1 MAEQGATRPEIVAVY
16 AAGLVQGVALVT
28 FPAASSILTS
38 PDYYGLTS
46 TAYGGLFLPQAV
58 AAISAALAGAGL
70 TRRYGV
76 KRMFLAGLVADVA
89 SMSLL
94 VASQF
99 FIGQGAVPYAM
110 LLLATTSLGIGFG
123 LVVPALNTLASA
135 FFAAAADRAVLYLNA
150 LLGLGTAL
158 APVLVAIFVG
168 LGVWWGLP
176 AVVAL
181 LLVGLIAVSLPLPL
195 RAGAG
200 PSPAA
205 SPQASPRD
213 AAGGGRQPL
222 PAQFWLF
229 AAFALL
235 YGIVET
241 MNGNWATLFMTRDVG
256 ASATTASI
264 ALTAFWAMVTVGRVA
279 FAAIERQ
286 FPETNTYRLLP
297 FVAAVALV
305 VTAGLPSGADAAG
318 IAAFGLAGLGCS
330 ALLPLTIS
338 FGQRGLA
345 ALGATVAAALIAF
358 YQIGYGLS
366 AFGVG
371 PLVDSAGIGLPAIY
385 RATAIVAVVL
395 GVLSFVVV
403 RSGRPV
409 AAAQPSHRS
418 GHEAADEEGTHGA

>member
-1 MAEQGATRPEIVAVY
+1 MATRSEVGAVY

-58 AAISAALAGAGL
+58 AAISGALAGGGL

-76 KRMFLAGLVADVA
+76 KRVFLAGLAADVA
-89 SMSLL
+89 SMTLL

-99 FIGQGAVPYAM
+99 AIGAGALPYAM
-110 LLLATTSLGIGFG
+110 LLLATTCLGIGFG
-123 LVVPALNTLASA
+123 LVVPAINTLASA

-158 APVLVAIFVG
+158 APVLVAVFLG

-176 AVVAL
+176 AVVAA
-181 LLVGLIAVSLPLPL
+181 LLVALIVASLGLPLL
-195 RAGAG
+195 AG
-200 PSPAA
+200 PPASA
-205 SPQASPRD
+205 TDDSL
-213 AAGGGRQPL
+213 AGRPPL
-222 PAQFWLF
+222 PSRFWLF

-241 MNGNWATLFMTRDVG
+241 INGNWATVFMTTDIG
-256 ASATTASI
+256 ATSTTASI
-264 ALTAFWAMVTVGRVA
+264 ALTAFWGMVTVGRIL

-286 FPETNTYRLLP
+286 FPATSTYRLLP

-305 VTAGLPSGADAAG
+305 VVAGLPSGADAAG

-338 FGQRGLA
+338 LGQREFV
-345 ALGATVAAALIAF
+345 ALGASVAATLIAF
-358 YQIGYGLS
+358 YQIGYGIS

-371 PLVDSAGIGLPAIY
+371 PLVDSAGIGLPTIY
-385 RATAIVAVVL
+385 RAAAIVAVVL
-395 GVLSFVVV
+395 GLLSFVVV
-403 RSGRPV
+403 RSRRPV
-409 AAAQPSHRS
+409 AAS
-418 GHEAADEEGTHGA
+418 

>member
-1 MAEQGATRPEIVAVY
+1 MASRNEVAAVY

-76 KRMFLAGLVADVA
+76 KRVFLAGLVADVA
-89 SMSLL
+89 SMTLL

-99 FIGQGAVPYAM
+99 FIGQGPLPYAM

-123 LVVPALNTLASA
+123 LVVPAVNTLAGA
-135 FFAAAADRAVLYLNA
+135 FFAEAADRAVLYLNA

-158 APVLVAIFVG
+158 APVLVAIFLG
-168 LGVWWGLP
+168 LGWWWGLP
-176 AVVAL
+176 TVVAGL
-181 LLVGLIAVSLPLPL
+181 LAALIVASLGLPLLAGPATAATDDS
-195 RAGAG
+195 RAGSRA
-200 PSPAA
+200 
-205 SPQASPRD
+205 
-213 AAGGGRQPL
+213 PL
-222 PAQFWLF
+222 PSAFWLF

-241 MNGNWATLFMTRDVG
+241 INGNWATVFMTTDIG
-256 ASATTASI
+256 ATSTTASI
-264 ALTAFWAMVTVGRVA
+264 ALTAFWGMVTVGRIV
-279 FAAIERQ
+279 FAAIERR
-286 FPETNTYRLLP
+286 FPETSTYRLLP
-297 FVAAVALV
+297 FVAAIALV
-305 VTAGLPSGADAAG
+305 LIASLPSGADSAG

-338 FGQRGLA
+338 FGQREMA
-345 ALGATVAAALIAF
+345 ALGASVAALLIAF

-371 PLVDSAGIGLPAIY
+371 PLVDSAGIGLSTIY

-403 RSGRPV
+403 RSRRPV
-409 AAAQPSHRS
+409 TAA
-418 GHEAADEEGTHGA
+418 

>member
-1 MAEQGATRPEIVAVY
+1 MASQNEVGAVY

-70 TRRYGV
+70 TSRFGV
-76 KRMFLAGLVADVA
+76 KRVFLVGLAADVA
-89 SMSLL
+89 SMTLL

-99 FIGQGAVPYAM
+99 AIGAGALPYAM

-158 APVLVAIFVG
+158 APVLVAIFLG

-176 AVVAL
+176 AVVAGL
-181 LLVGLIAVSLPLPL
+181 LAALIVASLGLPL
-195 RAGAG
+195 RAGPATAETDD
-200 PSPAA
+200 SPA
-205 SPQASPRD
+205 
-213 AAGGGRQPL
+213 GGRPTL
-222 PAQFWLF
+222 PSRFWLF

-241 MNGNWATLFMTRDVG
+241 INGNWATVFMTTDIG
-256 ASATTASI
+256 AASTTASI
-264 ALTAFWAMVTVGRVA
+264 ALTAFWGMVTVGRIL
-279 FAAIERQ
+279 FAAIERR
-286 FPETNTYRLLP
+286 FPETSTYRLLP
-297 FVAAVALV
+297 FVAAIALILI
-305 VTAGLPSGADAAG
+305 AGLPSGADAAG

-338 FGQRGLA
+338 FGQREMA
-345 ALGATVAAALIAF
+345 ALGATVAASLIAF

-371 PLVDSAGIGLPAIY
+371 PLVDNAGIGLSTVY
-385 RATAIVAVVL
+385 RTAAIVAVVL

-403 RSGRPV
+403 RSRRPV
-409 AAAQPSHRS
+409 VA
-418 GHEAADEEGTHGA
+418 T